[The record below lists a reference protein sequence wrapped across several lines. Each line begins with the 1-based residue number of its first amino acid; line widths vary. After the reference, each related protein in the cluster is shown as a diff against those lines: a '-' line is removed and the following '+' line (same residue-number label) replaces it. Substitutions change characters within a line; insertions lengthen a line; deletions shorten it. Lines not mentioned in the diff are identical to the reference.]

1 MTFASNSFLSLSAAL
16 ALLAAPAAHAGDN
29 RPAKPEMRVKLPE
42 WGLNTEIWDFPSGL
56 RIMFQAD
63 DSHDTVGV
71 YSVVNHGSA
80 DDPKDLAEVAHFVE
94 HTWFRSVHG
103 DLPPVMDVIQDIG
116 AVFNATTH
124 NDFTDYQTFTSKE
137 FLPLLLRLESLRL
150 TEPYAG
156 VTEDQITVEREVIR
170 NEWRRR
176 NEQNF
181 ALFANYMNEAIY
193 PEGHG
198 YHVSST
204 HNTIDNIKLKN
215 LQDFFDAYYK
225 PHETTIFVVGDI
237 PTSPVEQMSL
247 ILQNFELSL
256 LDERLT
262 EEDLSII
269 PRPGIENPD
278 PTNPEHVLAV
288 ALDPTQRDRPPEQRD
303 FYPRLDPGKRAPRIS
318 EDRPPVPELG
328 SAEVQTRQWPLESK
342 MVVVGW
348 SLPGGY
354 RSDHWNLQ
362 MLGNLAGQVVS
373 QGFYED
379 IDRKRIGDV
388 SCGSWAEVTNTTF
401 FCYAEIKDKGMDA
414 EVVRDR
420 ILDQLPELWNPEK
433 AQSNVVNGFGFW
445 LPRTRNQLLAGML
458 NQVDTYIGIS
468 EGRASDT
475 AIHTHYTATPNF
487 YSAGMEQA
495 FKIDAGTMSDLAK
508 TYLRRDRAATVVL
521 EPLSEDEIDTTSEF
535 SSYEGASA
543 TDVVIRS
550 SDDLTKVTKEDIE
563 AAYVKP
569 NLEGM
574 LDFKLD
580 NGLRVIVK
588 DHGEAPLV
596 QASLFV
602 NRNYWEEPKNWS
614 SFTANNVRSVG
625 HDPLQVAASPNFYV
639 NPGIP
644 GYQPG
649 FGLPFATGGQGE
661 DALVLTMRAPSG
673 NLDSA
678 LWMLR
683 EEIETA
689 VPYVD
694 GKARFVERNEKGL
707 KGAWFDPEW
716 HLTRVRNE
724 FLYPNHAAGRE
735 ETWEDVQGIKE
746 WGNAQVNAYLD
757 QHLRPENATLFIVGD
772 LDYDKAKEM
781 AQQYWGGWKARDPNA
796 PPVPE
801 MSRPDMPSQ
810 DSRVIILDDPGR
822 TQSQMYAS
830 CRLNVTGPEEKPAV
844 SVLGSLM
851 RNRTFQT
858 LRIQEGLAYSPGAY
872 TDVGAHGGGE
882 LTFYSL
888 ATNAGVG
895 RTLEF
900 FKQMV
905 KEVEAGDVDETEVTL
920 HKLRNARSRGVP
932 RQSIGQLTGA
942 LISVVN
948 QDADWTL
955 ISDAGTTISEVD
967 KAQLTKL
974 LEGCA
979 DHMVATIQG
988 PKDVVTPQLDERG
1001 IEYEVLEWQSV
1012 AEELLWT
1019 HDPKAAKK
1027 REKDKQKKA
1036 KKSGKAAEKADKKKE
1051 DAEGSEGEDG
1061 EASAD

>member
-1 MTFASNSFLSLSAAL
+1 MSYASKSFLSLSAVL
-16 ALLAAPAAHAGDN
+16 ALLAAPAAEAADTA
-29 RPAKPEMRVKLPE
+29 AKPEMRVKLPE

-56 RIMFQAD
+56 RIMFQQD

-71 YSVVNHGSA
+71 YSVTNHGSA
-80 DDPKDLAEVAHFVE
+80 DDPQDLAEVAHFVE

-103 DLPPVMDVIQDIG
+103 ELPPVMDVIQDIG

-124 NDFTDYQTFTSKE
+124 NDFTDYQTFAGKD

-176 NEQNF
+176 NEQSF

-204 HNTIDNIKLKN
+204 HDTIDNIKLKD
-215 LQDFFDAYYK
+215 LQKFFDDYYQ

-247 ILQNFELSL
+247 ILENFDLSV
-256 LDERLT
+256 LDPELT
-262 EEDLSII
+262 EEDLYII

-278 PTNPEHVLAV
+278 PTNPEHVLTGAF
-288 ALDPTQRDRPPEQRD
+288 TPESRGKDAPDRD
-303 FYPRLDPGKRAPRIS
+303 FYQRLDPEAREPRIS

-328 SAEVQTRQWPLESK
+328 SAEVQTRQWPLKEK

-354 RSDHWNLQ
+354 RSDHWNLT
-362 MLGNLAGQVVS
+362 MLGNLATQTL
-373 QGFYED
+373 QEGFYED
-379 IDRKRIGDV
+379 IDRKRIGEA
-388 SCGSWAEVTNTTF
+388 SCGSWAEPTNTTF
-401 FCYAEIKDKGMDA
+401 FCYADIKDKSVDP
-414 EVVRDR
+414 ERVRDK

-433 AQSNVVNGFGFW
+433 TQSNMLGGFAFW
-445 LPRTRNQLLAGML
+445 LPRTRNELLADML
-458 NQVDTYIGIS
+458 NNVDTYIGIS
-468 EGRASDT
+468 SGRASDT

-495 FKIDAGTMSDLAK
+495 FGIDAGTMSDLAK
-508 TYLRRDRAATVVL
+508 QYLRRDRAATVVL

-550 SDDLTKVTKEDIE
+550 SDDLDLVTKEDIE

-569 NLEGM
+569 DLEGM

-580 NGLRVIVK
+580 NGLRVVVK
-588 DHGEAPLV
+588 EHGEAPLV
-596 QASLFV
+596 QVSLHI
-602 NRNYWEEPKNWS
+602 NRNYYEEPPNWI
-614 SFTANNVRSVG
+614 SFTAQNVRSVG
-625 HDPLQVAASPNFYV
+625 HDYLQVAATPNFTV
-639 NPGIP
+639 VAGIP

-649 FGLPFATGGQGE
+649 FGAPLATGGHGE
-661 DALVLTMRAPSG
+661 DALVLTYRAPSG

-689 VPYVD
+689 APYVD
-694 GKARFVERNEKGL
+694 GKARFLERAEKSL
-707 KGAWFDPEW
+707 KGGWYDPEW
-716 HLTRVRNE
+716 HLSRVRNE
-724 FLYPNHAAGRE
+724 FLYPNHRAGTVD
-735 ETWEDVQGIKE
+735 TWEDVQAIKE
-746 WGNAQVNAYLD
+746 WGKGEISAYLD
-757 QHLRPENATLFIVGD
+757 QHLRPDNATLFIVGD
-772 LDYDKAKEM
+772 LEYDKAKEM
-781 AQQYWGGWKARDPNA
+781 AEQYWGGWKPRDPSA

-801 MSRPDMPSQ
+801 LQRPEMPDQ
-810 DSRVIILDDPGR
+810 PSRVIILDEPSR

-830 CRLNVTGPEEKPAV
+830 CRLNVDGPEEKPAV
-844 SVLGSLM
+844 TVLSSLM

-872 TDVGAHGGGE
+872 SAVAAHGGGE

-905 KEVEAGDVDETEVTL
+905 DEVAAGDVDETEVTL
-920 HKLRNARSRGVP
+920 HKLRNARSNGVA
-932 RQSIGQLTGA
+932 RQSIGQFSSA
-942 LISVVN
+942 LVSVVN
-948 QDADWTL
+948 QDADWGL
-955 ISDAGTTISEVD
+955 ITDAGKTISEVD
-967 KAQLTKL
+967 PKQLTKL
-974 LEGCA
+974 LEGCS

-988 PKDVVTPQLDERG
+988 PKDVITPQLDERG
-1001 IEYEVLEWQSV
+1001 IEYEVLEWQSY
-1012 AEELLWT
+1012 ADELMWT

-1027 REKDKQKKA
+1027 NEKKKQKKA
-1036 KKSGKAAEKADKKKE
+1036 KKADKKKDKADKK
-1051 DAEGSEGEDG
+1051 DDSEDG
-1061 EASAD
+1061 EASAE